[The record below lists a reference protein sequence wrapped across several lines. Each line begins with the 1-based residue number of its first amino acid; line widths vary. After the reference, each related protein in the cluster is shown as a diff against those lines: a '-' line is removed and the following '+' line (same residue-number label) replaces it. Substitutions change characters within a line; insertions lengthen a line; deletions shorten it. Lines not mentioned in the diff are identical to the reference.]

1 MDKIRVVL
9 AEDHHV
15 VRAALASFLASEA
28 DIEIAGE
35 VADAAT
41 LIDVVKQIKPHVLV
55 LDAHMPGHR
64 VIEMAYTLRAQCPEV
79 QILVLS
85 AYCRREYVAGFLDAG
100 AVGYVLK
107 DDPQETL
114 IQAVRAAAQGQ
125 QWLSPHV
132 TEMLLKSTG
141 NLDPKPVDKL
151 TRRETE
157 VLRLMA
163 CGHTNVQIAEILN
176 VTEQTVKNHAR
187 NIFSKL
193 GAETRVAA
201 VLHIINQD
209 LENSDWPNL

>member
-15 VRAALASFLASEA
+15 VRAALASFLAKEA
-28 DIEIAGE
+28 DIEVVGQ

-41 LIDVVKQIKPHVLV
+41 LIETVKKLKPDVLL

-64 VIEMAYTLRAQCPEV
+64 VIKLAYAIRTQYPEV

-85 AYCRREYVAGFLDAG
+85 AYCRREYVTGFLDAG
-100 AVGYVLK
+100 IVGYVLK

-114 IQAVRAAAQGQ
+114 IQAVHAAVQGRR
-125 QWLSPHV
+125 WLSPRV
-132 TEMLLKSTG
+132 TEVLLKSTG
-141 NLDPKPVDKL
+141 NLEPKPIDRL
-151 TRRETE
+151 TKREVE

-163 CGHTNVQIAEILN
+163 DGGKNSHIAETLSIS
-176 VTEQTVKNHAR
+176 EQTVKNYVR

-193 GAETRVAA
+193 GVETRVEA
-201 VLHIINQD
+201 VLYAIKQD
-209 LENSDWPNL
+209 LEDGDWPAP